1 MRKYA
6 IAIQINGCEEYMRE
20 LHGDD
25 CYTDDIGHAILFDS
39 PNGIPSIE
47 GDEYI
52 VEVED
57 DEEDGMYVVGMY
69 AG

>member
-6 IAIQINGCEEYMRE
+6 IAIAINGPEEYMRQ
-20 LHGDD
+20 HYGSD

-39 PNGIPSIE
+39 NNDVPPTE
-47 GDEYI
+47 GEEYI

-57 DEEDGMYVVGMY
+57 DEEDGLYVIGRY